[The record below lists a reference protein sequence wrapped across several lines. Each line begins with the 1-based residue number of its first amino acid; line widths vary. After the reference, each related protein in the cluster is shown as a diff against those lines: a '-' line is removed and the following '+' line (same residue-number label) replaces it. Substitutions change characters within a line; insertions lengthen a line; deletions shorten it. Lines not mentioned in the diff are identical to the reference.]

1 MSDDSLRIVQALLD
15 GAGLAPPQEEVER
28 LAGLYPGLR
37 KTVDRIH
44 QVDVGD
50 EVTAAVF
57 RADLGP
63 GTTGSSG
70 DGGSRSGRERSS
82 GS

>member
-1 MSDDSLRIVQALLD
+1 MSDDSLRIVRALLD

-50 EVTAAVF
+50 EVTAALF
-57 RADLGP
+57 RADP
-63 GTTGSSG
+63 GAETSGSSG
-70 DGGSRSGRERSS
+70 DLGGRRDRERSS